1 MGVLDG
7 NFVSDVNW
15 ASITDVLRAPRLLL
29 VDSGA
34 FLHTCPREAF
44 PDVALEPL
52 DEEPGAVVA
61 DGRALPM
68 YGVKRVD
75 FLTVYG
81 EKIQIKFYVSN

>member
-15 ASITDVLRAPRLLL
+15 ASITDVLQAPRLLL

-61 DGRALPM
+61 DGRALP
-68 YGVKRVD
+68 
-75 FLTVYG
+75 
-81 EKIQIKFYVSN
+81 